1 MTDLTPQAGHNHP
14 PSPLEEVLATYDD
27 VFDAVK
33 ALATGKPIENDAGLG
48 KAEEFL
54 GLLKDAKKEVGA
66 AKETEYRPIKTAY
79 DKANNTIKGL
89 YNPVTADI
97 DEQIKCLIA
106 LINPYKQKLL
116 EAQQAALRIANEA
129 AAKAKAEALQAATDQ
144 RSGSIEDARNTTEL
158 ADEAIEAEKFAK
170 KVAKPTVK
178 GLRTKRIGV
187 ITDGKALIN
196 WIATNDKPALVAFME
211 AYTKD
216 HVRNNRGALPGVR
229 VDTTKESF

>member
-1 MTDLTPQAGHNHP
+1 MTEQTPQAGHNHP

-33 ALATGKPIENDAGLG
+33 ALATGEPIENDGEWG
-48 KAEEFL
+48 KAEKFL

-66 AKETEYRPIKTAY
+66 AKESEYRPIKTVY
-79 DKANNTIKGL
+79 DKAKNTINKL

-97 DEQIKCLIA
+97 DKQIKCLLD

-116 EAQQAALRIANEA
+116 EAQQAATRIANEA
-129 AAKAKAEALQAATDQ
+129 AAKAKAEAIQAATEQ

-178 GLRTKRIGV
+178 GLRTKRKGV
-187 ITDGKALIN
+187 IVDGKALIN
-196 WIATNDKPALVAFME
+196 WIATNDKPALKAFME
-211 AYTKD
+211 GYTKD

>member
-1 MTDLTPQAGHNHP
+1 LTDETPQAGHNHP

-33 ALATGKPIENDAGLG
+33 ALATGEPIENDEGWV

-54 GLLKDAKKEVGA
+54 GLLKDAKKEVTA

-97 DEQIKCLIA
+97 DKQIKCLLD
-106 LINPYKQKLL
+106 LIDPYKQKLL
-116 EAQQAALRIANEA
+116 EAQQEATRIANEA
-129 AAKAKAEALQAATDQ
+129 AAKAKAEAIQAATEQ

-187 ITDGKALIN
+187 ITEYKALLN
-196 WIATNDKPALVAFME
+196 WMAIHDKDFLRATMDNYVE
-211 AYTKD
+211 I
-216 HVRNNRGALPGVR
+216 HVRNKRCALPGVR